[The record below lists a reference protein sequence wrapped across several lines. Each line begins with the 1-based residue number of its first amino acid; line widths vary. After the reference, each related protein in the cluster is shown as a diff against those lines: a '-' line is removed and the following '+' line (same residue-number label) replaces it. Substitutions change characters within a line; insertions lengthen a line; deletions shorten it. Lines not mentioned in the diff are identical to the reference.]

1 MISTLLKSIFSYL
14 FPPSC
19 ILCGNEDTKINIC
32 NSCSSLLPLTREMR
46 RPWLFSLYR
55 YRDESVSTC
64 IRHLKNF
71 PDQEFINQL
80 LQQKQI
86 MIVGWT
92 LGMARVHTCSEI
104 IIIPVPLHRSRFL
117 DRGYNQAEIIASSY
131 QQLLQSKLTIPVR
144 VETGIVIKSK
154 YTDKQAL
161 ITDRTKRLKNIHNAF
176 EIQDAGK
183 AKLSPHALAIIID
196 DVTTTGGTLD
206 ELKKILDPHVTM
218 VGAFTLA
225 H

>member
-1 MISTLLKSIFSYL
+1 MISRKVNNVKEALEGIQDGQTIMLGGFG
-14 FPPSC
+14 
-19 ILCGNEDTKINIC
+19 LCGIPE
-32 NSCSSLLPLTREMR
+32 NSIAELVNKNVTNL
-46 RPWLFSLYR
+46 
-55 YRDESVSTC
+55 TC
-64 IRHLKNF
+64 ISNNAGVDDFGLGL
-71 PDQEFINQL
+71 L